1 MVTEKEI
8 WQYMEEVAD
17 PEIPVISVIDLGV
30 VRKIDLIDQESV
42 NITITPTYSGCPA
55 VSAFSISIRL
65 KLIEKGFKNINVINQ
80 LSPTW
85 TTDWMTEEGKQK
97 MKAYGIAPPNNT
109 PSSDALFSD
118 EQEVECPQCGSMDT
132 RLISQFGS
140 TACKA
145 MYQCNSCHEPFDYF
159 KCHH

>member
-1 MVTEKEI
+1 MVTEKDI

-30 VRKIDLIDQESV
+30 VRKIDLLDQESV

-55 VSAFSISIRL
+55 VTAFSISIRL

-80 LSPTW
+80 LTPTW

-97 MKAYGIAPPNNT
+97 MKAYGIAPPLQAAHPDGGYLPPYAGSCAPGLTRPNRVPASHQ
-109 PSSDALFSD
+109 PSHRSP
-118 EQEVECPQCGSMDT
+118 V
-132 RLISQFGS
+132 RW
-140 TACKA
+140 
-145 MYQCNSCHEPFDYF
+145 
-159 KCHH
+159 

>member
-30 VRKIDLIDQESV
+30 VRKIELIDQESV
-42 NITITPTYSGCPA
+42 NVTITPTYSGCPA
-55 VSAFSISIRL
+55 MSAISIS
-65 KLIEKGFKNINVINQ
+65 VNQ
-80 LSPTW
+80 LSPSW
-85 TTDWMTEEGKQK
+85 STDWMTEEGKQK
-97 MKAYGIAPPNNT
+97 MKAYGIAPPTKN

-118 EQEVECPQCGSMDT
+118 EQNVECPQCGSTDT